1 MEKYKYI
8 ICTYAWKWS
17 LYTSKPIEEKSRNF
31 SNFLSRQ
38 RESIEQGVGINTRP
52 VSISFL
58 VSCEY
63 ARTYH
68 YHNRSRIRSGESIGG
83 SSERPVGGLIAI
95 IARNHLVT
103 AETENVPSDLLETR
117 KSSRVVDRLHFCV
130 HPDRSWNANQRLLS
144 SLQNL
149 DVIIMDNCAT
159 GLCEG
164 HPVEMI
170 LHAR

>member
-1 MEKYKYI
+1 MRLKMKSLSKTTKEK
-8 ICTYAWKWS
+8 C
-17 LYTSKPIEEKSRNF
+17 RNF
-31 SNFLSRQ
+31 SHFLSRQ

-52 VSISFL
+52 ISISFL

-103 AETENVPSDLLETR
+103 AETENVRSVLLETR
-117 KSSRVVDRLHFCV
+117 KSNRVVDRL
-130 HPDRSWNANQRLLS
+130 QLLRPS
-144 SLQNL
+144 RP
-149 DVIIMDNCAT
+149 IMECQPAFYRRCKISMW
-159 GLCEG
+159 L
-164 HPVEMI
+164 
-170 LHAR
+170 